1 MLGVYLHFS
10 SPRHQSQLLFGEQS
24 RYLIGCIPHYTTSKE
39 SQKRVTSLRCIKAS
53 ASYLFSFCFLSN
65 SCIELSLTMAA
76 CASCASLMKWF
87 RTLRSQIGLSGVGRL
102 GWVHSNTINR
112 KASNPAIPDAK
123 KGVSDWWNN
132 GDKEQKSSRSRK
144 SHSSVAGLPETSDTK
159 EDQVART
166 ENRNLSS
173 IINPAMV
180 LWPHINK
187 HLPNTDVT
195 SLHLATKERQT
206 KLHLNLVWQNVML
219 RYLC

>member
-24 RYLIGCIPHYTTSKE
+24 RNLTGCIPHDTTSKE

-123 KGVSDWWNN
+123 KGGQRLV
-132 GDKEQKSSRSRK
+132 EQLGQR
-144 SHSSVAGLPETSDTK
+144 TK
-159 EDQVART
+159 KQQEQEEPLIRGRVAR
-166 ENRNLSS
+166 N
-173 IINPAMV
+173 
-180 LWPHINK
+180 
-187 HLPNTDVT
+187 
-195 SLHLATKERQT
+195 ER
-206 KLHLNLVWQNVML
+206 
-219 RYLC
+219 